1 MEWVFGGLVLV
12 AFGAV
17 LRRVLRLNSDGPK
30 PSGPAPLGSARDA
43 IYRPI
48 ALELETQ
55 AAILGISLNDAFE
68 ERDSGRADTAWRL
81 VCLSSSEWGRLAEI
95 VVVLLKIVNEYM
107 PLARVGVP
115 VRSLATERFKSRIM
129 IELMRTH
136 ELVQQLVFRSKLR
149 FQLHIRTLR
158 RAAEAVTADFRSEY
172 QAADEAENQSPD
184 LWRLLDLEA
193 HDFDLIT
200 KETLLAFRAFLPCL
214 RDSDLP
220 RFAAELK
227 AVMPRGVR
235 AVSVAAAVER

>member
-17 LRRVLRLNSDGPK
+17 LRRVLRMNSDGPK
-30 PSGPAPLGSARDA
+30 PSGPVPLGLAREA

-68 ERDSGRADTAWRL
+68 ERDSGHSDNAWCL
-81 VCLSSSEWGRLAEI
+81 VHLSTSEWGRLAEI
-95 VVVLLKIVNEYM
+95 VVALLNTVNEYM
-107 PLARVGVP
+107 PLARVAVP
-115 VRSLATERFKSRIM
+115 VRSLATQRFKSRIM

-158 RAAEAVTADFRSEY
+158 RAAETVTADFRHEY
-172 QAADEAENQSPD
+172 HAAEDAGNQSPD

-214 RDSDLP
+214 RDSDLAG
-220 RFAAELK
+220 FAAEIK
-227 AVMPRGVR
+227 SVMPRGVR
-235 AVSVAAAVER
+235 TVSVAVER

>member
-17 LRRVLRLNSDGPK
+17 LRRVLRMNSDGPK
-30 PSGPAPLGSARDA
+30 PGPVPLGLAREA

-68 ERDSGRADTAWRL
+68 ERDSGHSDNAWCL
-81 VCLSSSEWGRLAEI
+81 VHLSTSEWGRLAEI
-95 VVVLLKIVNEYM
+95 VVALLNTVNEYM
-107 PLARVGVP
+107 PLARVAVP
-115 VRSLATERFKSRIM
+115 VRSLATQHFKSRIM

-158 RAAEAVTADFRSEY
+158 RAAETVTADFRHEFH
-172 QAADEAENQSPD
+172 AAEDAGNQSPD

-214 RDSDLP
+214 RDSDLAG
-220 RFAAELK
+220 FAAEIK
-227 AVMPRGVR
+227 SVMPRGVR
-235 AVSVAAAVER
+235 TVSVAVER

>member
-17 LRRVLRLNSDGPK
+17 LRRVLRMNSDGPK
-30 PSGPAPLGSARDA
+30 PGPVPLGLAREA

-68 ERDSGRADTAWRL
+68 ERDSGHSDNAWCL
-81 VCLSSSEWGRLAEI
+81 VHLSTSEWGRLAEI
-95 VVVLLKIVNEYM
+95 VVALLNTVNEYM
-107 PLARVGVP
+107 PLARVAVP
-115 VRSLATERFKSRIM
+115 VRSLATQHFKSRIM
-129 IELMRTH
+129 VELMRTH

-158 RAAEAVTADFRSEY
+158 RAAETVTADFRHEFH
-172 QAADEAENQSPD
+172 AAEDAGNQSPD

-214 RDSDLP
+214 RDSDLAG
-220 RFAAELK
+220 FAAEIK
-227 AVMPRGVR
+227 SVMPRGVR
-235 AVSVAAAVER
+235 TVSVAVER

>member
-17 LRRVLRLNSDGPK
+17 LRRVLRMNSDGPK
-30 PSGPAPLGSARDA
+30 PGPVPLGLAREA

-68 ERDSGRADTAWRL
+68 ERDSGHSDNAWCL
-81 VCLSSSEWGRLAEI
+81 VHLSTSEWGRLAEI
-95 VVVLLKIVNEYM
+95 VVALLNTVNEYM
-107 PLARVGVP
+107 PLARVAVP
-115 VRSLATERFKSRIM
+115 VRSLATQHFKSRIM

-158 RAAEAVTADFRSEY
+158 RAAETVTADFRHEY
-172 QAADEAENQSPD
+172 HAAEDAGNQSPD

-200 KETLLAFRAFLPCL
+200 KETLLAFRTFLPCL
-214 RDSDLP
+214 RDSDLAG
-220 RFAAELK
+220 FAAEIK
-227 AVMPRGVR
+227 SVMPRGVR
-235 AVSVAAAVER
+235 TVSVAVER

>member
-1 MEWVFGGLVLV
+1 MEWVFGGLILV

-17 LRRVLRLNSDGPK
+17 LRRVLRMNSDEPK
-30 PSGPAPLGSARDA
+30 PSGPVPLGLAREA

-68 ERDSGRADTAWRL
+68 ERDSGHPDNAWCL
-81 VCLSSSEWGRLAEI
+81 VQLSTSEWGRLAEI
-95 VVVLLKIVNEYM
+95 VVVLLKTVNEYM
-107 PLARVGVP
+107 PLARVAVP
-115 VRSLATERFKSRIM
+115 VRSLATQHFKSRIM
-129 IELMRTH
+129 VELMRTH

-149 FQLHIRTLR
+149 FQLHVRTLR
-158 RAAEAVTADFRSEY
+158 RAAETVTADFSQEY
-172 QAADEAENQSPD
+172 QAADGAQSQSPD

-235 AVSVAAAVER
+235 AVSVAVER

>member
-17 LRRVLRLNSDGPK
+17 LRRVLRMNSDGPK
-30 PSGPAPLGSARDA
+30 PGPVPLGLAREA

-68 ERDSGRADTAWRL
+68 ERDSGRSDNAWCL
-81 VCLSSSEWGRLAEI
+81 VHLSTSEWGRLAEI
-95 VVVLLKIVNEYM
+95 VVALLNTVNEYM
-107 PLARVGVP
+107 PLARVAVP
-115 VRSLATERFKSRIM
+115 VRSLATQHFKSRIM

-158 RAAEAVTADFRSEY
+158 RAAETVTADFRHEY
-172 QAADEAENQSPD
+172 HAAEDAGNQSPD

-214 RDSDLP
+214 RDSDLAG
-220 RFAAELK
+220 FAAEIK
-227 AVMPRGVR
+227 SVMPRGVR
-235 AVSVAAAVER
+235 TVSVAVER

>member
-17 LRRVLRLNSDGPK
+17 LRRVLRMNSDGPK
-30 PSGPAPLGSARDA
+30 PGPVPLGLAREA

-68 ERDSGRADTAWRL
+68 ERDSGHSDNAWCL
-81 VCLSSSEWGRLAEI
+81 VHLSTSEWGRLAEI
-95 VVVLLKIVNEYM
+95 VVALLNTVNEYM
-107 PLARVGVP
+107 PLARVAVP
-115 VRSLATERFKSRIM
+115 VRSLATQHFKSRIM

-158 RAAEAVTADFRSEY
+158 RAAETVTADFRHEY
-172 QAADEAENQSPD
+172 HAAEDAGNQSPD

-214 RDSDLP
+214 RDSDLAG
-220 RFAAELK
+220 FAAEIK
-227 AVMPRGVR
+227 SVMPRGVR
-235 AVSVAAAVER
+235 TVSVAVER

>member
-1 MEWVFGGLVLV
+1 M
-12 AFGAV
+12 
-17 LRRVLRLNSDGPK
+17 NSDGPK
-30 PSGPAPLGSARDA
+30 PSGPVPLGLAREA

-68 ERDSGRADTAWRL
+68 ERDSGRSDNAWCL
-81 VCLSSSEWGRLAEI
+81 VHLSTSEWGRLAEI
-95 VVVLLKIVNEYM
+95 VVALLNTVNEYM
-107 PLARVGVP
+107 PLARVAVP
-115 VRSLATERFKSRIM
+115 VRSLATQRFKSRIM

-158 RAAEAVTADFRSEY
+158 RAAETVTADFRHEY
-172 QAADEAENQSPD
+172 HAAEDAGNQSPD

-214 RDSDLP
+214 RDSDLAG
-220 RFAAELK
+220 FAAEIK
-227 AVMPRGVR
+227 SVMPRGVR
-235 AVSVAAAVER
+235 TVSVAVER

>member
-17 LRRVLRLNSDGPK
+17 LRRVLRMNSDGPK
-30 PSGPAPLGSARDA
+30 PGPVPLGLAREA

-68 ERDSGRADTAWRL
+68 ERDSGRSDNAWCL
-81 VCLSSSEWGRLAEI
+81 VHLSTSEWGRLAEI
-95 VVVLLKIVNEYM
+95 VVALLNTVNEYM
-107 PLARVGVP
+107 PLARVAVP
-115 VRSLATERFKSRIM
+115 VRSLATQRFKSRIM

-158 RAAEAVTADFRSEY
+158 RAAETVTADFRHEY
-172 QAADEAENQSPD
+172 HAAEDAGNQSPD

-214 RDSDLP
+214 RDSDLAG
-220 RFAAELK
+220 FAAEIK
-227 AVMPRGVR
+227 SVMPRGVR
-235 AVSVAAAVER
+235 TVSVAVER

>member
-1 MEWVFGGLVLV
+1 M
-12 AFGAV
+12 
-17 LRRVLRLNSDGPK
+17 NSDEPK
-30 PSGPAPLGSARDA
+30 PSGPAPLGLAREA

-68 ERDSGRADTAWRL
+68 ERDSGRTDNAWRL
-81 VCLSSSEWGRLAEI
+81 VHLSTSEWGRLAEI
-95 VVVLLKIVNEYM
+95 VVALLKTVNEYM
-107 PLARVGVP
+107 PLARVAVP
-115 VRSLATERFKSRIM
+115 VRSLATQHFKSRIM

-149 FQLHIRTLR
+149 FQLHVRTLR
-158 RAAEAVTADFRSEY
+158 RAAETVTADFRHEY
-172 QAADEAENQSPD
+172 DAADDARDQSPD

-214 RDSDLP
+214 RDSDLAG
-220 RFAAELK
+220 FAAEIK
-227 AVMPRGVR
+227 SVMPRGVR
-235 AVSVAAAVER
+235 TVSVAVER

>member
-17 LRRVLRLNSDGPK
+17 LRRVLRMNSDGPK
-30 PSGPAPLGSARDA
+30 PGPVPLGLAREA

-68 ERDSGRADTAWRL
+68 ERDSGHSDNAWCL
-81 VCLSSSEWGRLAEI
+81 VHLSTSEWGRLAEI
-95 VVVLLKIVNEYM
+95 VVALLNTVNEYM
-107 PLARVGVP
+107 PLARVAVP
-115 VRSLATERFKSRIM
+115 VRSLATQHFKSRIM

-158 RAAEAVTADFRSEY
+158 RAAETVTADFRHEY
-172 QAADEAENQSPD
+172 QAADDAENQSPD

-214 RDSDLP
+214 RDSDLAG
-220 RFAAELK
+220 FAAEIK
-227 AVMPRGVR
+227 SVMPRGVR
-235 AVSVAAAVER
+235 TVSVAVER

>member
-17 LRRVLRLNSDGPK
+17 LRRVLRMNSDGPK
-30 PSGPAPLGSARDA
+30 PSGPVPLGLAREA

-68 ERDSGRADTAWRL
+68 ERDSGHSDNAWCL
-81 VCLSSSEWGRLAEI
+81 VHLSTSEWGRLAEI
-95 VVVLLKIVNEYM
+95 VVALLNTVNEYM
-107 PLARVGVP
+107 PLARVAVP
-115 VRSLATERFKSRIM
+115 VRSLATQHFKSRIM

-149 FQLHIRTLR
+149 FQLHVRTLR
-158 RAAEAVTADFRSEY
+158 RAAETVTADFSQEY
-172 QAADEAENQSPD
+172 QAADGAQSQSPD

-214 RDSDLP
+214 RDSDLAG
-220 RFAAELK
+220 FAAEIK
-227 AVMPRGVR
+227 SVMPRGVR
-235 AVSVAAAVER
+235 TVSVAVER

>member
-17 LRRVLRLNSDGPK
+17 LRRVLRMNSDGPK
-30 PSGPAPLGSARDA
+30 PLGPVPLGLAREA

-68 ERDSGRADTAWRL
+68 ERDSGRSDNAWCL
-81 VCLSSSEWGRLAEI
+81 VHLSTSEWGRLAEI
-95 VVVLLKIVNEYM
+95 VVALLNTVNEYM
-107 PLARVGVP
+107 PLARVAVP
-115 VRSLATERFKSRIM
+115 VRSLATQRFKSRIM

-158 RAAEAVTADFRSEY
+158 RAAETVTADFRHEY
-172 QAADEAENQSPD
+172 HAAEDAGNQSPD

-214 RDSDLP
+214 RDSDLAG
-220 RFAAELK
+220 FAAEIK
-227 AVMPRGVR
+227 SVMPRGVR
-235 AVSVAAAVER
+235 TVSVAVER

>member
-17 LRRVLRLNSDGPK
+17 LRRVLRMNSDGPK
-30 PSGPAPLGSARDA
+30 PSGPVPLGLAREA

-68 ERDSGRADTAWRL
+68 ERDSGRSDNAWCL
-81 VCLSSSEWGRLAEI
+81 VHLSTSEWGRLAEI
-95 VVVLLKIVNEYM
+95 VVALLNTVNEYM
-107 PLARVGVP
+107 PLARVAVP
-115 VRSLATERFKSRIM
+115 VRSLATQHFKSRIM
-129 IELMRTH
+129 IELIRTH

-158 RAAEAVTADFRSEY
+158 RAAETVTADFRHEY
-172 QAADEAENQSPD
+172 HAAEDAGNQSPD

-214 RDSDLP
+214 RDSDLAG
-220 RFAAELK
+220 FAAEIK
-227 AVMPRGVR
+227 SVMPRGVR
-235 AVSVAAAVER
+235 TVSVAVER

>member
-17 LRRVLRLNSDGPK
+17 LRRVLRMNSDGPK
-30 PSGPAPLGSARDA
+30 PGPVPLGLAREA

-68 ERDSGRADTAWRL
+68 ERDSGHSDNAWCL
-81 VCLSSSEWGRLAEI
+81 VHLSTSEWGRLAEI
-95 VVVLLKIVNEYM
+95 VVALLNTVNEYM
-107 PLARVGVP
+107 PLARVAVP
-115 VRSLATERFKSRIM
+115 VRSLATQHFKSRIM

-136 ELVQQLVFRSKLR
+136 ELVQQLVVRCKLR

-158 RAAEAVTADFRSEY
+158 RAAETVTADFRHEFH
-172 QAADEAENQSPD
+172 AAEDAGNQSPD

-214 RDSDLP
+214 RDSDLAG
-220 RFAAELK
+220 FAAEIK
-227 AVMPRGVR
+227 SVMPRGVR
-235 AVSVAAAVER
+235 TVSVAVER

>member
-17 LRRVLRLNSDGPK
+17 LRRVLRMNSDEPK
-30 PSGPAPLGSARDA
+30 PSGPVPLGLAREA

-68 ERDSGRADTAWRL
+68 ERDSGRSDNAWCL
-81 VCLSSSEWGRLAEI
+81 VHLSTSEWGRLAEI
-95 VVVLLKIVNEYM
+95 VVALLNTVNEYM
-107 PLARVGVP
+107 PLARVAVP
-115 VRSLATERFKSRIM
+115 VRSLATQHFKSRIM

-158 RAAEAVTADFRSEY
+158 RAAETVTADFRHEY
-172 QAADEAENQSPD
+172 HAAEDAGNQSPD

-200 KETLLAFRAFLPCL
+200 KETLLAFRTFLPCL
-214 RDSDLP
+214 RDSDLAG
-220 RFAAELK
+220 FAAEIK
-227 AVMPRGVR
+227 SVMPRGVR
-235 AVSVAAAVER
+235 TVSVAVER

>member
-17 LRRVLRLNSDGPK
+17 LRRVLRMNSDGPK
-30 PSGPAPLGSARDA
+30 PGPVPLGLAREA

-68 ERDSGRADTAWRL
+68 ERDSGHSDNAWCL
-81 VCLSSSEWGRLAEI
+81 VHLSTSEWGRLAEI
-95 VVVLLKIVNEYM
+95 VVALLNTVNEYM
-107 PLARVGVP
+107 PLARVAVP
-115 VRSLATERFKSRIM
+115 VRSLATQHFKSRIM

-158 RAAEAVTADFRSEY
+158 RAAEAVTADFRNEY

-214 RDSDLP
+214 RDSDLAG
-220 RFAAELK
+220 FAAEIK
-227 AVMPRGVR
+227 SVMPRGVR
-235 AVSVAAAVER
+235 TVSVAVER

>member
-17 LRRVLRLNSDGPK
+17 LRRVLRMNSDGPK
-30 PSGPAPLGSARDA
+30 PSGPVPLGLAREA

-68 ERDSGRADTAWRL
+68 ERDSGRSDNAWCL
-81 VCLSSSEWGRLAEI
+81 VHLSTSEWGRLAEI
-95 VVVLLKIVNEYM
+95 VVALLNTVNEYM
-107 PLARVGVP
+107 PLARVAVP
-115 VRSLATERFKSRIM
+115 VRSLATQRFKSRIM

-158 RAAEAVTADFRSEY
+158 RAAETVTADFRHEY
-172 QAADEAENQSPD
+172 HAAEDAGNQSPD

-214 RDSDLP
+214 RDSDLAG
-220 RFAAELK
+220 FAAEIK
-227 AVMPRGVR
+227 SVMPRGVR
-235 AVSVAAAVER
+235 TVSVAVER

>member
-17 LRRVLRLNSDGPK
+17 LRRVLRMNSDGPK
-30 PSGPAPLGSARDA
+30 PGPVPLGLAREA

-68 ERDSGRADTAWRL
+68 ERDSGHSDNAWCL
-81 VCLSSSEWGRLAEI
+81 VHLSTSEWGRLAEI
-95 VVVLLKIVNEYM
+95 VVALLNTVNEYM
-107 PLARVGVP
+107 PLARVAVP
-115 VRSLATERFKSRIM
+115 VRSLATQRFKSRIM

-158 RAAEAVTADFRSEY
+158 RAAETVTADFRHEY
-172 QAADEAENQSPD
+172 HAAEDAGNQSPD

-214 RDSDLP
+214 RDSDLAG
-220 RFAAELK
+220 FAAEIK
-227 AVMPRGVR
+227 SVMPRGVR
-235 AVSVAAAVER
+235 TVSVAVER